1 MEYRASIEFR
11 SLMESKEYRV
21 NVMETKNVARRWVE
35 ENAQEMPGFRA
46 AHLVGG
52 ITAMDDRAP
61 FPQSKDV
68 DLHLIFEDGS
78 PMLGQRGPLPNIL
91 EVSVD
96 GLALEM
102 GIKPVSDYATP
113 EIVLANPELAFH
125 FTVDSA
131 LYDPE
136 GWLANLSREVM
147 PRYADRE
154 WVDRRMEHEQRG
166 FDGMLGLRPLA
177 NQLLGPS
184 GELSMLGYGST
195 FLAGALSVAALRPPK
210 IGGRVF
216 VTVRGYLQELDRLD
230 LHERLLAIYGL
241 DRLSTPESQELLAE
255 TARFFDLMLVRKR
268 APHPFD
274 HKLHPHLRPYLVD
287 TCQQMIADGYPREAA
302 SWMLPYFLATTDV
315 LKAEGTEQERRWTAQ
330 RQERFLSERRF
341 DDPVMR
347 DARFE
352 ELTQL
357 AGEIFALCS
366 GMIERNPAIRQLAFA
381 Y

>member
-1 MEYRASIEFR
+1 M
-11 SLMESKEYRV
+11 

-35 ENAQEMPGFRA
+35 ENAREMPGFRA

-61 FPQSKDV
+61 FPRSKDV

-78 PMLGQRGPLPNIL
+78 PALEHHGPISNIM
-91 EVSVD
+91 EVSAG

-125 FTVDSA
+125 FTVESS
-131 LYDPE
+131 LYDPD
-136 GWLANLSREVM
+136 GWLAGLCREVV

-166 FDGMLGLRPLA
+166 FERMPALRPLA
-177 NQLLGPS
+177 HQLLGPS

-195 FLAGALSVAALRPPK
+195 FPAGALSVAALRPPK

-216 VTVRGYLQELDRLD
+216 VTIRGYLQDLDRLD
-230 LHERLLAIYGL
+230 LHERLLTIFGL
-241 DRLSTPESQELLAE
+241 DRLSAPESQELLTE
-255 TARFFDLMLVRKR
+255 TAHFFDLMLLRKR

-274 HKLHPHLRPYLVD
+274 HKLHSHMRPYLIES
-287 TCQQMIADGYPREAA
+287 CQQMIDEGYPREAA
-302 SWMLPYFLATTDV
+302 GWMLPYLLATTDV
-315 LKAEGTEQERRWTAQ
+315 LKNEGTEQERRWAGQ
-330 RQERFLSERRF
+330 RQERFLHERRF
-341 DDPVMR
+341 ADPAMR

-352 ELTQL
+352 ELIQI
-357 AGEIFALCS
+357 AREISALCS
-366 GMIERNPAIRQLAFA
+366 AMIERNPAIRQAAFA

>member
-1 MEYRASIEFR
+1 M
-11 SLMESKEYRV
+11 

-35 ENAQEMPGFRA
+35 ENARGIPGFRA

-52 ITAMDDRAP
+52 ITAMDDHVP
-61 FPQSKDV
+61 FPRSKDV

-78 PMLGQRGPLPNIL
+78 PIFGQRGPLPNIL
-91 EVSVD
+91 EVEAE

-102 GIKPVSDYATP
+102 GIKPVSEYATP

-125 FTVDSA
+125 FTVESS
-131 LYDPE
+131 LFDPD
-136 GWLANLSREVM
+136 GWLDDLSREVM
-147 PRYADRE
+147 PRYANRE
-154 WVDRRMEHEQRG
+154 WVDRRMEHEWRG
-166 FDGMLGLRPLA
+166 FEGMLAMRPLA
-177 NQLLGPS
+177 NQLLGPP

-216 VTVRGYLQELDRLD
+216 VTVRGYLQEHGRLD

-241 DRLSTPESQELLAE
+241 DRLSAPESQELLTE
-255 TARFFDLMLVRKR
+255 TARFFDLMQVRKR

-274 HKLHPHLRPYLVD
+274 HKLHPHMRPYLIE
-287 TCQQMIADGYPREAA
+287 TCQQMIDEGFPREAA
-302 SWMLPYFLATTDV
+302 GWMLPYLLATTDV
-315 LKAEGTEQERRWTAQ
+315 LATEGTEQERRWTAQ
-330 RQERFLSERRF
+330 RQERFLNERRF
-341 DDPVMR
+341 GDPVMR

-352 ELTQL
+352 ELSQI

-366 GMIERNPAIRQLAFA
+366 DIIERNPAIRQPAFS